1 MAMSTSLESAPVSPL
16 PYPVRLGEVLA
27 GKYRLTGILGS
38 GGMGVVV
45 GALHLRLDQRVAI
58 KFMSPLLLYNEGSL
72 ERFLREA
79 RLAARIQCEHVV
91 RVFDVASLDDGSPY
105 IVMEHL
111 EGEDLRS
118 LLQRRGRLPI
128 GEAVDCILQAGEAIA
143 EAHVAGVVHRDLKP
157 SNLFVGTRPDG
168 SRLVKVLDFGISK
181 LLRRPHL
188 SQGSAATDVSTGRH
202 AILGS
207 PLYCSP
213 EQIRASGDVDARTD
227 LWSLGAILYEL
238 VSGTPPFSGATLLEI
253 FSSVMQRAPDP
264 LAARGAE
271 VPPELEVV
279 VARCLAKD
287 RNQRFADIAEL
298 ARALAPFAPGHAA
311 LSVERIENVV
321 RRATMAAP
329 VDSPPPVSRPV
340 PPESSG
346 KKTLPSEG
354 GPSSGRR
361 ARGIR
366 PRTAGRRWVAPVAV
380 AAVASAML
388 GGTAAIVGASRRP
401 LPVSRSAAPVTAA
414 TPAPAPSGVTA
425 LAPLRE
431 PPPIHAPS
439 ANPPSGSSATAPPQ
453 RPPARPLNPDTSGFG
468 GLR

>member
-1 MAMSTSLESAPVSPL
+1 MAMTTNLEPAPVSSL
-16 PYPVRLGEVLA
+16 PHQVRLGEVLA

-38 GGMGVVV
+38 GGMGVVL
-45 GALHLRLDQRVAI
+45 GALHLQLDQRVAI
-58 KFMSPLLLYNEGSL
+58 KFMSPLLLYSEGSL

-128 GEAVDCILQAGEAIA
+128 GEAVDCVLQAGEAIA

-168 SRLVKVLDFGISK
+168 TRLVKVLDFGISK
-181 LLRRPHL
+181 LLRRTDL
-188 SQGSAATDVSTGRH
+188 SQGSAATEVSTGRH

-207 PLYCSP
+207 PQYCSP

-253 FSSVMQRAPDP
+253 FSSVMQRTPDP

-271 VPPELEVV
+271 VPPELEGV

-287 RNQRFADIAEL
+287 RNERFADIAEL

-321 RRATMAAP
+321 RRARTPAP
-329 VDSPPPVSRPV
+329 VDSPPPVARSV
-340 PPESSG
+340 PPEPSSR
-346 KKTLPSEG
+346 KTQPSHG
-354 GPSSGRR
+354 GSSSGRR
-361 ARGIR
+361 VRRIR
-366 PRTAGRRWVAPVAV
+366 PRTGGPRWVAPVV
-380 AAVASAML
+380 FAAVASAML
-388 GGTAAIVGASRRP
+388 GGAATVVGTSRRP
-401 LPVSRSAAPVTAA
+401 VAVSGPSAA
-414 TPAPAPSGVTA
+414 APAPPLAPTPSEATA
-425 LAPLRE
+425 LAPLPE
-431 PPPIHAPS
+431 PPPSRGSS
-439 ANPPSGSSATAPPQ
+439 ASRPSGSKATPPPP
-453 RPPARPLNPDTSGFG
+453 RPPARPSNPDTSEFG